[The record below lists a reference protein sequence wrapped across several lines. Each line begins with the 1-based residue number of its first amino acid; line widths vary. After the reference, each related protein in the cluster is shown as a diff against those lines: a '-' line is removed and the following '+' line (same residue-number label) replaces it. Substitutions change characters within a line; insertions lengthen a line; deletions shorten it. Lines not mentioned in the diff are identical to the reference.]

1 MIKKE
6 KIEQLKKRLSFGG
19 VTLVGVLLFA
29 FLIAFDLIT
38 KALAEKYFADG
49 SCVKLCGGLV
59 VLRLVYNRG
68 ISFGMF
74 SDGSIGTK
82 IAIIVVTALM
92 MAALAVAY
100 LFIDKRR
107 RPLRISLIFI
117 VAGGIGNLIDRIAFR
132 MWQSDGV
139 KGVRDMVDVSNI
151 RFGSFNFGVC
161 NFADFFITA
170 GAILLVLSLLFFDV
184 EAVFPTQK
192 SKALIETLKS
202 ERAQAAQPTEQT
214 SSVEQNVSAEP
225 IETAVQ
231 TEQSAQESC
240 EQTAATSPN
249 VPSGC
254 DETADETV
262 GETEQ

>member
-1 MIKKE
+1 MVKKG
-6 KIEQLKKRLSFGG
+6 KIDQLKKRFSLGG

-29 FLIAFDLIT
+29 FLIAFDLLT
-38 KALAEKYFADG
+38 KSLAEKYFADG
-49 SCVKLCGGLV
+49 SCVELCGGLV

-74 SDGSIGTK
+74 SDGSVGVK

-107 RPLRISLIFI
+107 KPLRISLIFI

-132 MWQSDGV
+132 MWQSDGI

-151 RFGSFNFGVC
+151 RFGSFNFGIC

-170 GAILLVLSLLFFDV
+170 GAILLALSLLFFDV
-184 EAVFPTQK
+184 EAVFPSKK

-202 ERAQAAQPTEQT
+202 ENAQT
-214 SSVEQNVSAEP
+214 AE
-225 IETAVQ
+225 Q
-231 TEQSAQESC
+231 TEQAQ
-240 EQTAATSPN
+240 QTAQQAQQAAPEQAEEQAN
-249 VPSGC
+249 EQA
-254 DETADETV
+254 DETAE
-262 GETEQ
+262 ETEQ